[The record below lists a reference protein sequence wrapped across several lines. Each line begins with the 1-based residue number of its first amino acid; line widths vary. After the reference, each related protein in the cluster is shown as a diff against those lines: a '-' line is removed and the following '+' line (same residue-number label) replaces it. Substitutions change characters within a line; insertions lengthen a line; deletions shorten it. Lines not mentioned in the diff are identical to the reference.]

1 MEHVF
6 LEKAKMLMDIT
17 KIEQFLEIGKG
28 VFLQTGKQVI
38 EESETFGVDPTD
50 ILPEEIYCTTDNG
63 VEPILVDPETLAQIG
78 IDSLGW
84 DEEEKVRQVMAMLG
98 RKTSKAKA
106 QASRENGKLGGRPKK
121 KLKV

>member
-6 LEKAKMLMDIT
+6 FEKARMLMDIT

-38 EESETFGVDPTD
+38 EEWQTFGVDPTD
-50 ILPEEIYCTTDNG
+50 ISPDEIYCTTDNG
-63 VEPILVDPETLAQIG
+63 VEPILVDAETLAQIG

-84 DEEEKVRQVMAMLG
+84 DEEEEKVRQVMAMLG
-98 RKTSKAKA
+98 RKKSKAKA
-106 QASRENGKLGGRPKK
+106 RSSRANGKLGGRPKK
-121 KLKV
+121 KQ